1 MRNFKSAW
9 VPTAP
14 VLWYIGVN
22 MKLKTLVTVFLL
34 CCCSWAAAANVPLM
48 PVKDLQPGMQ
58 GIGKTVISGDKIE
71 DFNVEILGVN
81 GSEAT
86 GYSIFVRLYGDLID
100 RTGGVAQ
107 GMSGSP
113 VYIDGRLV
121 GAVAFGKAFNDPHYC
136 FLTPIGSMLKLLDM
150 PLAHDGAF
158 VPLGTSL
165 LAGGFT
171 PSGMEYLQEQLQSVG
186 LEAVNGGSS
195 GDAPGSD
202 VLQPGS
208 AVGVSL
214 MEGDMSLGALG
225 TVTWTDDEG
234 HILAFGH
241 PFMQRGD
248 SSFFMNKVWVLGC
261 IPNVQSS
268 YKVGNIGK
276 VIGTINQ
283 DRASGIAGI
292 LGSAPQSI
300 PVFIAV
306 SDTGRGINSSSRINI
321 IEDEKLVPVILDA
334 AVFNTVSKTVDRNG
348 GGTAKLHFE
357 ITGVDSNKQ
366 QVLIDRDNMYYAA
379 DNLLKSINGE
389 LVEAANILTQ
399 NKFEQVDIYGIS
411 VTAEVSE
418 DVQVAEIL
426 RVTPQKREV
435 KPGEKLLID
444 VVLKPYRG
452 AEFTETIPFVV
463 PKNHP
468 GGKLA
473 LSVRGGSSLAWI
485 QNLLRK
491 QKEEGLPAPKKE
503 VRYKLAD
510 FIKNFNEADKNN
522 ELIVDVSAAP
532 NLNQPSEKNIADDAG
547 FAGMLK
553 GSPYKQKTAFDFI
566 IDGESEFVID
576 VRK

>member
-22 MKLKTLVTVFLL
+22 MKLKTLVTVLLL

-158 VPLGTSL
+158 VPQGTSL

>member
-1 MRNFKSAW
+1 
-9 VPTAP
+9 
-14 VLWYIGVN
+14 
-22 MKLKTLVTVFLL
+22 MKLKTLITAFLL
-34 CCCSWAAAANVPLM
+34 CCCSCAAAANVPLM

-81 GSEAT
+81 GSEAS

-100 RTGGVAQ
+100 KTGGVAQ

-113 VYIDGRLV
+113 VYVDGRLV

-136 FLTPIGSMLKLLDM
+136 FLTPIGSMLKLLDS
-150 PLAHDGAF
+150 PLAHDSSF
-158 VPLGTSL
+158 IPQGTSL

-171 PSGMEYLQEQLQSVG
+171 PTGMEYLQEKLQGVG
-186 LEAVNGGSS
+186 LSAVNGGSS
-195 GDAPGSD
+195 GDASGREA
-202 VLQPGS
+202 LEPGS

-248 SSFFMNKVWVLGC
+248 SSFFMNKVWILGC
-261 IPNVQSS
+261 IPNMQSS

-292 LGSAPQSI
+292 TGSVPKSV

-306 SDTGRGINSSSRINI
+306 SDTSRGINSSSRINI
-321 IEDEKLVPVILDA
+321 IEDEQMVPVILDA

-357 ITGVDSNKQ
+357 ISGVDSSGQN
-366 QVLIDRDNMYYAA
+366 VLIDRDNMYYAGE
-379 DNLLKSINGE
+379 NLLKSINAE

-399 NKFEQVDIYGIS
+399 NKFEQVDIYGVN

-418 DVQVAEIL
+418 DVQVAEII

-452 AEFTETIPFVV
+452 KEFTETITFTV
-463 PKNHP
+463 PKTNP

-491 QKEEGLPAPKKE
+491 QKEEGLPAPKKD

-522 ELIVDVSAAP
+522 ELIVDISASP
-532 NLNQPSEKNIADDAG
+532 QLNQQPEKNAADDAG

-553 GSPYKQKTAFDFI
+553 GSPYKQKTAFDYI
-566 IDGESEFVID
+566 IDGENEFVIE
-576 VRK
+576 VKK

>member
-1 MRNFKSAW
+1 
-9 VPTAP
+9 
-14 VLWYIGVN
+14 
-22 MKLKTLVTVFLL
+22 MKLKTLVTAFLL
-34 CCCSWAAAANVPLM
+34 CCWSCVAAANVPLM

-58 GIGKTVISGDKIE
+58 GIGRTVISGDKIE

-81 GSEAT
+81 GSEAS

-100 RTGGVAQ
+100 KTGGVAQ

-113 VYIDGRLV
+113 VYVDGRLV

-136 FLTPIGSMLKLLDM
+136 FLTPIGSMLKLLDS
-150 PLAHDGAF
+150 PLAHDTSF
-158 VPLGTSL
+158 IPKGTAL

-171 PSGMEYLQEQLQSVG
+171 PSGMEYLQEKLQGVG
-186 LEAVNGGSS
+186 LSAVNGGSS
-195 GDAPGSD
+195 GDALGSEAL
-202 VLQPGS
+202 VPGS

-248 SSFFMNKVWVLGC
+248 SSFFMNKVWILGC
-261 IPNVQSS
+261 IPNMQSS

-292 LGSAPQSI
+292 TGSTPKSV

-306 SDTGRGINSSSRINI
+306 SDTSRGINSSSRINI
-321 IEDEKLVPVILDA
+321 VEDEQMVPVILDA

-357 ITGVDSNKQ
+357 ISGVDSSGQN
-366 QVLIDRDNMYYAA
+366 VLIDRDNMYYAGE
-379 DNLLKSINGE
+379 NLLKSINAE

-399 NKFEQVDIYGIS
+399 NKFEQVDIYGVN

-418 DVQVAEIL
+418 DVQVAEII

-452 AEFTETIPFVV
+452 KEFTETITFTV
-463 PKNHP
+463 PKNNP

-491 QKEEGLPAPKKE
+491 QKEEGLPAPKKD

-522 ELIVDVSAAP
+522 ELIIDISASP
-532 NLNQPSEKNIADDAG
+532 QLNQQPEKNAAEDAG

-553 GSPYKQKTAFDFI
+553 GSPYKQKTAFDYI
-566 IDGESEFVID
+566 IDGENEFVIE
-576 VRK
+576 VKK